1 MKNSNVRLTGREV
14 RERELAQY
22 MADMLL
28 EMRNLAK
35 GAGFSTLLSLLEI
48 SYCEAFALA
57 NKVEIPEG
65 EAEKLKEL
73 SRASFRVAS

>member
-1 MKNSNVRLTGREV
+1 MKNPTGKLSAKEV

-35 GAGFSTLLSLLEI
+35 GAGFTTLLSLLEI
-48 SYCEAFALA
+48 SYCEAFAIA
-57 NKVEIPEG
+57 NKVEVPEG
-65 EAEKLKEL
+65 ELQRLREL
-73 SRASFRVAS
+73 SAASVRAAS

>member
-1 MKNSNVRLTGREV
+1 MLNSSGKSNAKDL

-35 GAGFSTLLSLLEI
+35 NAKFETLLSLLEI
-48 SYCEAFALA
+48 SYCEAFAIA
-57 NKVEIPEG
+57 NRVEVPAG
-65 EAEKLKEL
+65 EIRKLREMTAAAA
-73 SRASFRVAS
+73 RN

>member
-1 MKNSNVRLTGREV
+1 MNNPIGKTGAKEL

-28 EMRNLAK
+28 DMRNLAK
-35 GAGFSTLLSLLEI
+35 GAKFDTLLSLLEI

-57 NKVEIPEG
+57 NKVEVPSG
-65 EAEKLKEL
+65 EMEKLRRL
-73 SRASFRVAS
+73 SAAGGRGMR

>member
-1 MKNSNVRLTGREV
+1 MQKNGLRLSAKEL

-35 GAGFSTLLSLLEI
+35 GAGFNTLLSLLEI

-57 NKVEIPEG
+57 NKVEVPEG
-65 EAEKLKEL
+65 EIQRLREL
-73 SRASFRVAS
+73 SAASGRAAG